1 MKKLGYRINHQ
12 IQAPEVR
19 LIDEQGKQIGIFSL
33 SEALK
38 KAHQNNLDLV
48 EIAPK
53 AKPPVVKLI
62 DYAKFKYLEEKKRKK
77 EKQKNKS
84 LKELRL
90 TPFIGENDLNRLIQ
104 KAADFLQQGHK
115 VKVVVKFTGRTLNY
129 QDFGRQALDKVIKQL
144 EEFAFVEQPAKMV
157 GRRLVVTLG
166 VKKK

>member
-1 MKKLGYRINHQ
+1 MKKLSYRINHQ
-12 IQAPEVR
+12 IRASQVR
-19 LIDEQGKQIGIFSL
+19 LIDASGKQIGVFPL
-33 SEALK
+33 NEALK
-38 KAHQNNLDLV
+38 KAHESDLDLV

-53 AKPPVVKLI
+53 ANPPVVKLI

-77 EKQKNKS
+77 EKQKTKA

-104 KAADFLQQGHK
+104 KASDFLKQGHK

-129 QDFGRQALDKVIKQL
+129 QDFGRQALDKVINQL
-144 EEFAFVEQPAKMV
+144 GEVAFVEQPPKMI
-157 GRRLVVTLG
+157 GRRLIVTLG